1 MSNAS
6 RYVGLAWDWQGPTE
20 RHDGQGNTWWEIRI
34 RELPDFLVA
43 EESPEAARAAV
54 AEALEAFIDSYL
66 SRDETPPRPAREGT
80 GVGFT
85 LQAA

>member
-1 MSNAS
+1 
-6 RYVGLAWDWQGPTE
+6 LAWDWQGPTKQ
-20 RHDGQGNTWWEIRI
+20 RDDQGNTWWEIRI

-66 SRDETPPRPAREGT
+66 SRGEEPPRPARDGAEA
-80 GVGFT
+80 GFS
-85 LQAA
+85 LQAAA

>member
-1 MSNAS
+1 MTAKD
-6 RYVGLAWDWQGPTE
+6 YVGLAWDWLGPTE
-20 RHDGQGNTWWEIRI
+20 RRDEFGNTWWEVRI

-43 EESPEAARAAV
+43 EQTPEAARAAV
-54 AEALEAFIDSYL
+54 GEALEAFIDSYL
-66 SRDETPPRPAREGT
+66 SRNETPPRPTREGA